1 MNKRQILIA
10 GLILT
15 VTVATIGWRK
25 AFGPSSFSGG
35 SSSLEAKATPPPDC
49 ESIRPAR
56 PFTAKKV
63 NSAIHLLPETEEIAS
78 RLNAADATPKEDLE
92 TLDQLV
98 TIFRRTNEGENPS
111 GGEND
116 EIVRQL
122 TGKNDKSVAVLPSKH
137 PALAGNGQ
145 LLDRWGTPYYFH
157 PISRDVLGLRSA
169 GPDRKLWTT
178 DDVAL
183 EESDFGQTSR

>member
-1 MNKRQILIA
+1 MNKRLILIA

-15 VTVATIGWRK
+15 ATVASIGWRK
-25 AFGPSSFSGG
+25 AFGPSSLSGA
-35 SSSLEAKATPPPDC
+35 SSHLEAKATPPLDC
-49 ESIRPAR
+49 ESIRPTR
-56 PFTAKKV
+56 PFTTKKA
-63 NSAIHLLPETEEIAS
+63 NAAIYLLPEAEAIAA
-78 RLNAADATPKEDLE
+78 RLNASDATPREDLE

-98 TIFRRTNEGENPS
+98 TIFRRINEGANPS

-122 TGKNDKSVAVLPSKH
+122 TGKNDKSVGVLPSKH
-137 PALAGNGQ
+137 RALASNGQ

-183 EESDFGQTSR
+183 EESDFGQMSR